1 LTATFGSSVYAF
13 SSGGGAASEIRVIRG
28 STDEWELATSGDGWT
43 GPAGGGGFEPVSFFV
58 ELQGNLVLGSDALP
72 LVPLDLTPCDPGTG
86 INCGFTIFR
95 DFGLAFTDGVGA
107 PITVHSTID
116 SVIELQPSAVPEPGG
131 LLLILLGV
139 GAALSRPRMPR
150 LKN

>member
-1 LTATFGSSVYAF
+1 
-13 SSGGGAASEIRVIRG
+13 
-28 STDEWELATSGDGWT
+28 
-43 GPAGGGGFEPVSFFV
+43 
-58 ELQGNLVLGSDALP
+58 
-72 LVPLDLTPCDPGTG
+72 
-86 INCGFTIFR
+86 
-95 DFGLAFTDGVGA
+95 VGA